1 MTINDDDNSKKEISY
16 LPRSYGAGRPVKP
29 NKEHDDSVDEDLD
42 VSAGLP
48 PVEDD
53 SDDRSAPP
61 ELVALSY
68 SHEEVQEQAPVEEVI
83 ESPAE
88 ESFAAE
94 SLPAAEEV
102 SAMDVSTT
110 VDEGPTEEDESA
122 EEEADPDVEEDLA
135 VEEDS
140 GADEDDEPEESPED
154 ETDDLDYDDEPPEES
169 ANDEEPAKL
178 IVSPP
183 EEPPPPG
190 KEPLKVIVNLV
201 GIRFD
206 YAGKIYHFDAE
217 DLKLEMDEWV
227 IVRTEKGIGLGRV
240 ALPSAPREVEA
251 SRLDGLRKV
260 MRRAGK
266 VDFERTKAC
275 RRKEREAYLYCLERI
290 EDLGLPMKL
299 VSVECFFDG
308 SKYVF
313 YFTAEGRVDFREL
326 VKQLVA
332 RYPVRIEMRQIGVR
346 HESKMTGG
354 LACCGQE
361 LCCSRFL
368 TEFRP
373 VSVKMAKN
381 QNLSLNPSKISG
393 VCGRLMCCLGYE
405 HEIYENFKRGLPK
418 VGKPV
423 TTSKGCGVM
432 VKHNPLTETT
442 LIRLEDEST
451 IEVRKE
457 DIHGEAAT
465 APKKNGQ
472 KAQSGR
478 KGKRSEKKKARD
490 PQQD

>member
-1 MTINDDDNSKKEISY
+1 MTETDNDKAKTERSY
-16 LPRSYGAGRPVKP
+16 LPRSYGARRSMKP
-29 NKEHDDSVDEDLD
+29 NQR
-42 VSAGLP
+42 
-48 PVEDD
+48 
-53 SDDRSAPP
+53 DDRSADEEMNVSAPP
-61 ELVALSY
+61 DAPEHDTREQSQAPENVAGSDVQDEPGEPA
-68 SHEEVQEQAPVEEVI
+68 SIEPVTGEASEDSQVVEEEPVEE
-83 ESPAE
+83 
-88 ESFAAE
+88 E
-94 SLPAAEEV
+94 SLESHLSE
-102 SAMDVSTT
+102 SDY
-110 VDEGPTEEDESA
+110 ED
-122 EEEADPDVEEDLA
+122 
-135 VEEDS
+135 
-140 GADEDDEPEESPED
+140 ESPED
-154 ETDDLDYDDEPPEES
+154 HSDDD
-169 ANDEEPAKL
+169 EPAKL
-178 IVSPP
+178 ITPPP
-183 EEPPPPG
+183 EEPRAAG
-190 KEPLKVIVNLV
+190 KEPLKVMVNLV

-206 YAGKIYHFDAE
+206 YAGKVYHFDAE
-217 DLKLEMDEWV
+217 EMKLDTDEWV

-240 ALPSAPREVEA
+240 AMPSAPRELEA

-266 VDFERTKAC
+266 VDFERREAC
-275 RRKEREAYLYCLERI
+275 RRKEREAYAYCLERV
-290 EDLGLPMKL
+290 EELGLPMKL
-299 VSVECFFDG
+299 VAVECFFDG

-361 LCCSRFL
+361 LCCARFL

-457 DIHGEAAT
+457 DIHGEAT
-465 APKKNGQ
+465 VAPKKNGQ
-472 KAQSGR
+472 KAQPGR
-478 KGKRSEKKKARD
+478 KGKRTDKKKGKD
-490 PQQD
+490 TPQED